1 MEKDSES
8 DIMLDRY
15 TIKNTL
21 FAVIIMGI
29 TSAATLVI
37 LSVFTYLFR
46 WQAPQAQV
54 GIILTYIISGFFGG
68 VLPSMIGE
76 RGKKKEVKNTERST
90 KNALIKG
97 TTQSAIYMAVL
108 LSISIL
114 LSANENWDM
123 VQILLV
129 WILLTASSTLG
140 IFIGEKGFFCRI
152 KKC

>member
-1 MEKDSES
+1 
-8 DIMLDRY
+8 MLDRY
-15 TIKNTL
+15 TIKTTL

-46 WQAPQAQV
+46 WQAPQVQV
-54 GIILTYIISGFFGG
+54 GIILTYIISGFLGG

-76 RGKKKEVKNTERST
+76 GGKKKEVKNTERST

-97 TTQSAIYMAVL
+97 ITQGTIYMAVL

-123 VQILLV
+123 VQILLI
-129 WILLTASSTLG
+129 WILLSVSSTLG
-140 IFIGEKGFFCRI
+140 IFIGEKFFGGGI

>member
-1 MEKDSES
+1 
-8 DIMLDRY
+8 MLDRY

-29 TSAATLVI
+29 TSAIALVI
-37 LSVFTYLFR
+37 LSVFTYLLK

-54 GIILTYIISGFFGG
+54 GIILTYIISGFLGG

-76 RGKKKEVKNTERST
+76 RKKKEVKNTENST
-90 KNALIKG
+90 KITLIKG

-114 LSANENWDM
+114 LSANEKWDM

-140 IFIGEKGFFCRI
+140 IFIGEKGFFSRI

>member
-1 MEKDSES
+1 MP
-8 DIMLDRY
+8 DRY
-15 TIKNTL
+15 TIKTTL

-54 GIILTYIISGFFGG
+54 GIILTYIISGFLGG
-68 VLPSMIGE
+68 VLPSMIEE
-76 RGKKKEVKNTERST
+76 RRKKKEVKNTERST

-97 TTQSAIYMAVL
+97 ITQGTIYMAVL

-114 LSANENWDM
+114 LSANESWDM

-129 WILLTASSTLG
+129 WILLSVSSTLG
-140 IFIGEKGFFCRI
+140 IFIGEKFFEGGI

>member
-1 MEKDSES
+1 
-8 DIMLDRY
+8 MLDRY
-15 TIKNTL
+15 TIKTTL

-29 TSAATLVI
+29 TSAIALVI
-37 LSVFTYLFR
+37 LSVFTYLLK
-46 WQAPQAQV
+46 WQAPQARV
-54 GIILTYIISGFFGG
+54 GITLTYIISGFLGG
-68 VLPSMIGE
+68 FLSCIIGG
-76 RGKKKEVKNTERST
+76 RRKKKEVKNTENST
-90 KNALIKG
+90 KITLIKG
-97 TTQSAIYMAVL
+97 TTQGAIYMAVL

-140 IFIGEKGFFCRI
+140 IFIGEKGFFGRV

>member
-1 MEKDSES
+1 
-8 DIMLDRY
+8 MLDSY
-15 TIKNTL
+15 TIKTTL

-54 GIILTYIISGFFGG
+54 GITLTYIISGFLGG
-68 VLPSMIGE
+68 FLSCIIGG
-76 RGKKKEVKNTERST
+76 RRKKKEVKNTENST
-90 KNALIKG
+90 KITLIKG

-140 IFIGEKGFFCRI
+140 IFIGEKGFFGRV

>member
-1 MEKDSES
+1 
-8 DIMLDRY
+8 MLDRY

-54 GIILTYIISGFFGG
+54 GITLTYIISGFLGG

-76 RGKKKEVKNTERST
+76 RRKKKEVKNTENST
-90 KNALIKG
+90 KITLIKG

-114 LSANENWDM
+114 LSANEHWDM

-140 IFIGEKGFFCRI
+140 IFIGEKGFFSRI